1 MYFGD
6 CIMPQIKKELRTTD
20 HLKPKQ
26 KEFVNILVKHWGIIS
41 KSAALQKAGYKTKN
55 DASARVLASKLTNPN
70 LNPHIC
76 RYLESQLSREQE
88 KYEKD
93 KLRRY
98 KTFERLRDG
107 AEAKGQYTGAINSE
121 YRSGQL
127 AGLFIDKKEVM
138 HNTLEGMN
146 REQLEKRLEELERKI
161 GEGVNIIDITPEKK

>member
-1 MYFGD
+1 
-6 CIMPQIKKELRTTD
+6 MPQKRKIMRSTDQLTT
-20 HLKPKQ
+20 KQ
-26 KEFVNILVKHWGIIS
+26 KLFVEILVKNWGQIS
-41 KSAALQKAGYKTKN
+41 KFEALKKAGYNSKN
-55 DASARVLASKLTNPN
+55 DATARVLASKLTNPN

-76 RYLESQLSREQE
+76 RYLENSLAVEQE

-121 YRSGQL
+121 FRSGQL
-127 AGLFIDKKEVM
+127 AGLFVDKKEVT

-161 GEGVNIIDITPEKK
+161 GEGVNIIDISPDKK

>member
-1 MYFGD
+1 
-6 CIMPQIKKELRTTD
+6 MPQKKAILRSTD
-20 HLKPKQ
+20 DLTIKQ
-26 KEFVNILVKHWGIIS
+26 KTFVEILVKNWGQIS
-41 KSAALQKAGYKTKN
+41 KADALIKAGYKTKN
-55 DASARVLASKLTNPN
+55 RSTAMVLASKLTNSD
-70 LNPHIC
+70 LNPHVC
-76 RYLESQLSREQE
+76 RYLEGELAKEHE

-127 AGLFIDKKEVM
+127 AGLFVDKKEVT
-138 HNTLEGMN
+138 HNTIEGMN

-161 GEGVNIIDITPEKK
+161 GEGVNIIDITPKKE

>member
-1 MYFGD
+1 
-6 CIMPQIKKELRTTD
+6 MPQVKKELRTTD

-26 KEFVNILVKHWGIIS
+26 KEFVHILVKNWGQIS
-41 KSAALQKAGYKTKN
+41 KTAALQKAGYTTKN
-55 DASARVLASKLTNPN
+55 EASARVLASKLTNPN

-76 RYLESQLSREQE
+76 RYLEAELSREQE
-88 KYEKD
+88 RYEKD

-127 AGLFIDKKEVM
+127 AGLFVDKKEVT